1 MSTKILWNYFLKSS
15 GIGGP
20 VFMDNKSKNTA
31 SAGSN
36 KNNTKIE
43 LFTLPSA
50 LYAEG
55 SPVLLYGGS
64 LVMDRF
70 TERLSVTLQLR
81 NVDERSVIAA
91 TVYIQPYGIWGEP
104 YPQEVIYRY
113 NSLKAVHDQTF
124 GSKRLIPMPDNGVRS
139 FTAFIS
145 EVTFGD
151 YSSWKNEKPFEPIG
165 RARELED
172 ALGDEDS
179 AHLFTA
185 RYGNDC
191 AYLPLIEKD
200 LWFCTCGAINKADS
214 DRCYNCRRNKDA
226 FQMVNYGA
234 LKSDAKKV
242 TAKEKQLDEEEHREK
257 KEKGRIF
264 LKVAMTVLPILL
276 AAVLIIATIPP
287 YIARR
292 EAYAN
297 AQEYLSS
304 GKYDEAQVT
313 FAALGNYLDSQIMA
327 EKGVQYAKALAIMKG
342 AEKADSTTLAL
353 AGISRND
360 VSADE
365 NISLILYG
373 KAKEILVPL
382 GDYEEAPAKVKEIDA
397 AFTAYEEQQI
407 LDRYNKAVTL
417 LDEKAYLAARDA
429 FLALGDYKDSA
440 DMVSECLY
448 RRACEMLSFCE
459 ENKTRGIYVFSSS
472 DPSVESLVS
481 MPGSVLTTLG
491 SERVFQLKQCFT
503 RDGVQF
509 NYEESPSSDVAHVPV
524 CEATALEFEALG
536 DYKDSKDLAARARA
550 AGNYTAE
557 FYQLLADGELE
568 KAHEWLSSYGDEVP
582 NADQYDEWIVTYYS
596 FCKHWTL
603 SGGDV
608 TLIPFS
614 AGVES
619 PETLL
624 IDFSPR
630 ISIVDD
636 TVTLT
641 IADDEETYSVSL
653 TAKLGETV
661 FTYQTDNETSYT
673 AFINDYGFLIYNLVR
688 YGESI
693 TLCEYKPAA

>member
-1 MSTKILWNYFLKSS
+1 
-15 GIGGP
+15 
-20 VFMDNKSKNTA
+20 MDNKSKNTA

-327 EKGVQYAKALAIMKG
+327 EKGVQYAKALAILKG

-360 VSADE
+360 ISPDE
-365 NISLILYG
+365 NISLLLYG
-373 KAKEILVPL
+373 KARELFAPL
-382 GDYEEAPAKVKEIDA
+382 GDYEDAATKVKEIDD

-440 DMVSECLY
+440 DMAIECLY
-448 RRACEMLSFCE
+448 RRASEMLAFCE

-509 NYEESPSSDVAHVPV
+509 NYEDAPSSDVNYVPV

-536 DYKDSKDLAARARA
+536 DYKDSKELASRARD
-550 AGNYTAE
+550 AGNYSAE
-557 FYQLLADGELE
+557 FYQLLADGKLE
-568 KAHEWLSSYGDEVP
+568 KAHEWLASYSDEVP
-582 NADQYDEWIVTYYS
+582 DAEKYADWIVTYYK
-596 FCKHWTL
+596 FCKRWTL

-614 AGVES
+614 AGIES
-619 PETLL
+619 PDVLL
-624 IDFSPR
+624 LEFAPH

-641 IADDEETYSVSL
+641 IGDDDGTYSVSL
-653 TAKLGETV
+653 TAKAGETEFV
-661 FTYQTDNETSYT
+661 YRTDDETYYT
-673 AFINDYGFLIYNLVR
+673 AFINDYDFLIYNLVR
-688 YGESI
+688 YGESV
-693 TLCEYKPAA
+693 TLCEYKPAD